1 MNLKEAVE
9 QSKTQ
14 LKPFKRPSWH
24 YCLWFEDMLGY
35 YTDGYNCMDC
45 SGISI
50 DEAIAEDY
58 ELVTI
63 IQNND
68 NTKEMER

>member
-1 MNLKEAVE
+1 MTLKEAINKSKE
-9 QSKTQ
+9 QS
-14 LKPFKRPSWH
+14 KPFKRPSWH

-35 YTDGYNCMDC
+35 YTDGYNGMNC

-58 ELVTI
+58 ELVE
-63 IQNND
+63 ND
-68 NTKEMER
+68 YISR